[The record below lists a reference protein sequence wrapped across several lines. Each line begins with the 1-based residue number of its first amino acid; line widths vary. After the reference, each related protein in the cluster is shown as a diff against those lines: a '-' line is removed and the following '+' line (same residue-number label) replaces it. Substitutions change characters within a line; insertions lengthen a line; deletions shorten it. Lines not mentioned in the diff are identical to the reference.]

1 MPPYNGVW
9 GRGKITT
16 LEGSNLWEAQL
27 QKADLM
33 GAQLQKANLHRAQ
46 LQEANLG
53 KAQLQGAHLANADV
67 QDVVFELKPDS
78 LPSIPSFATTRNLST
93 MTYKTSP
100 HALVELREALKKVG
114 MRDQEREVTYAI
126 EHTKREKAWSEG
138 SARDQIEAGFK
149 YIMFE
154 ITSDYGM
161 TPGGPLRILV
171 FGTLVLS
178 FLYGWVFRLP
188 LENTKILQWHR
199 NLYLRTSTRS

>member
-1 MPPYNGVW
+1 
-9 GRGKITT
+9 
-16 LEGSNLWEAQL
+16 
-27 QKADLM
+27 
-33 GAQLQKANLHRAQ
+33 
-46 LQEANLG
+46 
-53 KAQLQGAHLANADV
+53 
-67 QDVVFELKPDS
+67 
-78 LPSIPSFATTRNLST
+78 
-93 MTYKTSP
+93 
-100 HALVELREALKKVG
+100 
-114 MRDQEREVTYAI
+114 VTYAI

-188 LENTKILQWHR
+188 LENTKIFAVASQPVFEDFHALVK
-199 NLYLRTSTRS
+199 NLPNEKIGHEKKFPITYTFLTLKSGKHGRVSEFVKYYS